1 MEFIVNHKHF
11 TQALSEV
18 SKAISTKS
26 IIPILSGIKITADQ
40 SGITL
45 IASNSN
51 IFIEK
56 FIPSSIDEEQ
66 ITTILKAGT
75 IVVPAKYFIEI
86 IKKMPSDIVIKSKNE
101 QTITIQSE
109 EITLNLNGFPAN
121 EFPNVPQIDD
131 HAEIQIETKQLIDA
145 FKQTVFAVAKNESRP
160 VLTGVHIELDHNK
173 LICAATDSHR
183 LAIRETLISTNVKA
197 NCIVPS
203 ATINELLKLMN
214 SNLEFVSIYLS
225 ESHIIFTFGTTT
237 LYSRL
242 IEGKYPNI
250 SSLIPNEFQTV
261 INIDRQRMLQ
271 GVDRSSLLASEWANN
286 NVNLEI
292 IDESTLKI
300 SSNASQIGKISET
313 QQIDAI
319 QGGKQLNISFDGRF
333 MMDALKAIKEETVT
347 LSFSGSMRPILIEAG
362 TQSAAVHLISPVR
375 TYS

>member
-1 MEFIVNHKHF
+1 MEFIVSHKHF
-11 TQALSEV
+11 TQALSDV
-18 SKAISTKS
+18 SKAISTKAL
-26 IIPILSGIKITADQ
+26 IPILSGIKITADQ

-56 FIPSSIDEEQ
+56 FIPSSIDDEQ

-101 QTITIQSE
+101 QTITIQFE

-121 EFPNVPQIDD
+121 EFPNVPLIDN

-160 VLTGVHIELDHNK
+160 VLTGVHLELDHNK

-183 LAIRETLISTNVKA
+183 LAIRETIISTDVKA
-197 NCIVPS
+197 SCIVPS
-203 ATINELLKLMN
+203 ATISELLKLMN
-214 SNLEFVSIYLS
+214 SNSEFVYIYLS

-250 SSLIPNEFQTV
+250 SSLIPNDFHTV
-261 INIDRQRMLQ
+261 INIDRKRILQ

-292 IDESTLKI
+292 INESTI
-300 SSNASQIGKISET
+300 QITSNASQIGKISET
-313 QQIDAI
+313 QQIDRL
-319 QGGKQLNISFDGRF
+319 QGEKQLNISFDGRF
-333 MMDALKAIKEETVT
+333 MIDALRAIKEETVT

-362 TQSAAVHLISPVR
+362 IQSAAVHLISPVR
-375 TYS
+375 AY

>member
-1 MEFIVNHKHF
+1 MEFIVNHKQF

-18 SKAISTKS
+18 SKAISTKAV
-26 IIPILSGIKITADQ
+26 IPILSGIKITADQ

-51 IFIEK
+51 IFIKK
-56 FIPSSIDEEQ
+56 FIPSSIDDEQ
-66 ITTILKAGT
+66 ITTILKVGT

-101 QTITIQSE
+101 QTITIQSG

-131 HAEIQIETKQLIDA
+131 HAEIQLETKQLIDA

-271 GVDRSSLLASEWANN
+271 GVDRSNLLASEWANN

-292 IDESTLKI
+292 VNESTIKV

-319 QGGKQLNISFDGRF
+319 QGKKQFNISFDGRF
-333 MMDALKAIKEETVT
+333 MLDALRAIKEETVT

-362 TQSAAVHLISPVR
+362 TQSAAIHLISPVR
-375 TYS
+375 AY

>member
-18 SKAISTKS
+18 SKAISTKA

-56 FIPSSIDEEQ
+56 FIPSSMDDEQ
-66 ITTILKAGT
+66 ITTTLKAGT

-160 VLTGVHIELDHNK
+160 VLTGVHIKLDHNK

-183 LAIRETLISTNVKA
+183 LAIRETLISTNMKA

-250 SSLIPNEFQTV
+250 STLIPNEFQTV

-292 IDESTLKI
+292 VNESTIQI

-313 QQIDAI
+313 QQIDVI
-319 QGGKQLNISFDGRF
+319 QGKKQFNISFDGRF
-333 MMDALKAIKEETVT
+333 MLDALRAIKEETVT

-362 TQSAAVHLISPVR
+362 TQSAAIHLISPVR
-375 TYS
+375 AY

>member
-18 SKAISTKS
+18 SKAISTKA

-56 FIPSSIDEEQ
+56 FIPSSMDDEQ
-66 ITTILKAGT
+66 ITTTLKAGT

-101 QTITIQSE
+101 QTIIIQSE

-292 IDESTLKI
+292 VNESTIKV

-319 QGGKQLNISFDGRF
+319 QGEKQFKISFDGRF
-333 MMDALKAIKEETVT
+333 MLDALRAIKEETVT
-347 LSFSGSMRPILIEAG
+347 LSFSGSMRPILVEAG
-362 TQSAAVHLISPVR
+362 THSVAIHLISPVR
-375 TYS
+375 AY

>member
-1 MEFIVNHKHF
+1 MEFIVNHKQF

-18 SKAISTKS
+18 SKAISAKTL
-26 IIPILSGIKITADQ
+26 IPILSGIKITADQ

-51 IFIEK
+51 ISIEK
-56 FIPSSIDEEQ
+56 FIPISIEDKQ
-66 ITTILKAGT
+66 IATILKAGS

-86 IKKMPSDIVIKSKNE
+86 IKKMPSDILMKSMNE
-101 QTITIQSE
+101 QLITIQSD

-121 EFPNVPQIDD
+121 EFPNVPFIDE
-131 HAEIQIETKQLIDA
+131 HAEIQVEMGQLIEV
-145 FKQTVFAVAKNESRP
+145 FKQTGFAAAKNESRP
-160 VLTGVHIELDHNK
+160 VLTGVHFVIDHNK

-183 LAIRETLISTNVKA
+183 LALREITISSHVKL
-197 NCIVPS
+197 NCVVPS
-203 ATINELLKLMN
+203 STISELLKLMN
-214 SNLEFVSIYLS
+214 SNSNLVYIYLS
-225 ESHIIFTFGTTT
+225 ESHIIFKFGTIT

-250 SSLIPNEFQTV
+250 SGLIPNESQTV
-261 INIDRQRMLQ
+261 IIIDRKQILQ

-292 IDESTLKI
+292 IDASTIQI

-319 QGGKQLNISFDGRF
+319 QGEKQLNISFDGRY
-333 MMDALKAIKEETVT
+333 MVDTLKAIKEDRVT
-347 LSFSGSMRPILIEAG
+347 LSFGGSMRPILIEAG
-362 TQSAAVHLISPVR
+362 EQSAAIYLISPVR
-375 TYS
+375 TY

>member
-1 MEFIVNHKHF
+1 MEFIVNHKQF

-18 SKAISTKS
+18 NKAISTKS
-26 IIPILSGIKITADQ
+26 LIPILSGIKITADQ

-56 FIPSSIDEEQ
+56 FIPVLIEDEK
-66 ITTILKAGT
+66 IATILKAGT

-86 IKKMPSDIVIKSKNE
+86 IKKMPSDIAIKSKNE
-101 QTITIQSE
+101 QIIKIQSE
-109 EITLNLNGFPAN
+109 EITLSLNGFPAD
-121 EFPNVPQIDD
+121 EFPNVPLIDN
-131 HAEIQIETKQLIDA
+131 HAEIKVETEQLIEV
-145 FKQTVFAVAKNESRP
+145 FKQTFFAVAKNESRP
-160 VLTGVHIELDHNK
+160 VLTGVHIELSNNK

-183 LAIRETLISTNVKA
+183 LAIRETRLSSDVKA

-214 SNLEFVSIYLS
+214 SNSKFVYIYLS
-225 ESHIIFTFGTTT
+225 ESHIIFTLGTTT

-250 SSLIPNEFQTV
+250 SNLIPNDFKTI
-261 INIDRQRMLQ
+261 INVDRKKILQ

-292 IDESTLKI
+292 INESTIKI

-319 QGGKQLNISFDGRF
+319 QGEKQLNISFDGRF
-333 MMDALKAIKEETVT
+333 MVDALRAIKEETIT
-347 LSFSGSMRPILIEAG
+347 LSFGGSMRPILIEAG
-362 TQSAAVHLISPVR
+362 EQSAAVHLISPVR
-375 TYS
+375 AY

>member
-1 MEFIVNHKHF
+1 MEFIVNHKQF

-18 SKAISTKS
+18 NKAISTKS
-26 IIPILSGIKITADQ
+26 LIPILSGIKITADQ

-56 FIPSSIDEEQ
+56 FIPVSIEDEK
-66 ITTILKAGT
+66 IATILKAGT

-101 QTITIQSE
+101 QTITIQSD
-109 EITLNLNGFPAN
+109 EITLSLNGFAAN
-121 EFPNVPQIDD
+121 EFPNVPLIDN
-131 HAEIQIETKQLIDA
+131 HAEIQVETEQLIEV

-160 VLTGVHIELDHNK
+160 VLTGVHIELSNNK

-183 LAIRETLISTNVKA
+183 LAIHETLLSSDVKA

-203 ATINELLKLMN
+203 ATISELLKLMN
-214 SNLEFVSIYLS
+214 SNSEFVYIYLS
-225 ESHIIFTFGTTT
+225 ESHIIFTLGTTT

-250 SSLIPNEFQTV
+250 SNLIPNEFKTV
-261 INIDRQRMLQ
+261 INVDRKKILQ
-271 GVDRSSLLASEWANN
+271 GVDRSSLLASEWTNN

-292 IDESTLKI
+292 INESTIKI

-313 QQIDAI
+313 QQIDVI
-319 QGGKQLNISFDGRF
+319 QGEKQLNISFDGRF
-333 MMDALKAIKEETVT
+333 MVDALRALKEETIT
-347 LSFSGSMRPILIEAG
+347 LSFGGSMRPILIEAG
-362 TQSAAVHLISPVR
+362 EQSAAVHLISPVR
-375 TYS
+375 AY

>member
-18 SKAISTKS
+18 SKAISTKA

-56 FIPSSIDEEQ
+56 FIPSSMDDEQ
-66 ITTILKAGT
+66 ITTTLKAGT

-121 EFPNVPQIDD
+121 EFPNVPQIDG
-131 HAEIQIETKQLIDA
+131 HTEIQIETKQLIDA

-292 IDESTLKI
+292 VNESTIQI

-313 QQIDAI
+313 QQIDVI
-319 QGGKQLNISFDGRF
+319 QGEKQFNISFDGRF
-333 MMDALKAIKEETVT
+333 MLDALRAIKEETVT
-347 LSFSGSMRPILIEAG
+347 LSFSGSMRPILVEAG
-362 TQSAAVHLISPVR
+362 THSAAIHLISPVR
-375 TYS
+375 AY

>member
-11 TQALSEV
+11 TQALSDV
-18 SKAISTKS
+18 SKAISTKA

-56 FIPSSIDEEQ
+56 FIPSAIDDEQ
-66 ITTILKAGT
+66 ITTILQVGT

-101 QTITIQSE
+101 QTITIQSG
-109 EITLNLNGFPAN
+109 EITLNLNGFPVN

-131 HAEIQIETKQLIDA
+131 HTEIQIETKQLIDA
-145 FKQTVFAVAKNESRP
+145 VKQTVFAVAKNESRP

-183 LAIRETLISTNVKA
+183 LAIRETLISTNMKA

-250 SSLIPNEFQTV
+250 STLIPNEFQTV

-292 IDESTLKI
+292 VNESTIQI

-313 QQIDAI
+313 QQIDVI
-319 QGGKQLNISFDGRF
+319 QGEKQLNISFDGRF
-333 MMDALKAIKEETVT
+333 MLDALRAIKEKTVT

-362 TQSAAVHLISPVR
+362 TQSAAIHLISPVR
-375 TYS
+375 AY

>member
-1 MEFIVNHKHF
+1 MEFIVNHKQF

-18 SKAISTKS
+18 NKAISTKS
-26 IIPILSGIKITADQ
+26 LIPILSGIKITADQ

-56 FIPSSIDEEQ
+56 FIPVSIEDEK
-66 ITTILKAGT
+66 IATILKAGT

-86 IKKMPSDIVIKSKNE
+86 IKKMPSDIAIKSKNE
-101 QTITIQSE
+101 QIIKIQSE
-109 EITLNLNGFPAN
+109 EITLSLNGFPAD
-121 EFPNVPQIDD
+121 EFPNVPLIDN
-131 HAEIQIETKQLIDA
+131 HAEIKVETEQLIEV

-160 VLTGVHIELDHNK
+160 VLTGVHIELSNNK
-173 LICAATDSHR
+173 FICAATDSHR
-183 LAIRETLISTNVKA
+183 LAIRETRLSSDVKA

-203 ATINELLKLMN
+203 ATISELLKLMN
-214 SNLEFVSIYLS
+214 SISEFVYIYLS
-225 ESHIIFTFGTTT
+225 ESHIIFTLGTTT

-250 SSLIPNEFQTV
+250 SNLIPNDFKTI
-261 INIDRQRMLQ
+261 INIDRKKILQ

-292 IDESTLKI
+292 INESTIKI
-300 SSNASQIGKISET
+300 SSNASQIGQISET

-319 QGGKQLNISFDGRF
+319 QGEKQLNISFDGRF
-333 MMDALKAIKEETVT
+333 MVDALRAIKEETIT
-347 LSFSGSMRPILIEAG
+347 LSFGGSMRPILIEAG
-362 TQSAAVHLISPVR
+362 EQSAAIHLISPVR
-375 TYS
+375 AY

>member
-1 MEFIVNHKHF
+1 MEFIVNHKQF

-18 SKAISTKS
+18 SKAISTKAV
-26 IIPILSGIKITADQ
+26 IPILSGIKITADQ

-51 IFIEK
+51 IFIKK
-56 FIPSSIDEEQ
+56 FIPSSIDDEQ
-66 ITTILKAGT
+66 ITTILKVGT

-101 QTITIQSE
+101 QTITIQSG

-160 VLTGVHIELDHNK
+160 VLTGVHIKLDHNK

-242 IEGKYPNI
+242 IEEKYPNI
-250 SSLIPNEFQTV
+250 STLIPNEFQTV

-271 GVDRSSLLASEWANN
+271 GVERSSLLASEWANN

-292 IDESTLKI
+292 VNESTIQI

-313 QQIDAI
+313 QQIDVI
-319 QGGKQLNISFDGRF
+319 QGKKQLHISFDGRF
-333 MMDALKAIKEETVT
+333 MLDALRAIKEETVT

-362 TQSAAVHLISPVR
+362 THSAAIHLISPVR
-375 TYS
+375 AY

>member
-18 SKAISTKS
+18 SKAISTKAF
-26 IIPILSGIKITADQ
+26 IPILSGIKITANQ

-56 FIPSSIDEEQ
+56 FIPSSMDDEQ
-66 ITTILKAGT
+66 ITTTLQAGT

-109 EITLNLNGFPAN
+109 EITLNLNGFPAS
-121 EFPNVPQIDD
+121 EFPNVPQIED

-160 VLTGVHIELDHNK
+160 VLTGVHIELDYNK

-183 LAIRETLISTNVKA
+183 LAIRETQISTNMKA

-261 INIDRQRMLQ
+261 INVDRQRMLQ

-292 IDESTLKI
+292 VNESTIKV

-319 QGGKQLNISFDGRF
+319 HGEKQLHISFDGRF
-333 MMDALKAIKEETVT
+333 MLDALRAIKEETVT

-362 TQSAAVHLISPVR
+362 AQSAAVHLISPVR
-375 TYS
+375 AY

>member
-1 MEFIVNHKHF
+1 MEFIVNHNQF

-18 SKAISTKS
+18 NKAISTKS
-26 IIPILSGIKITADQ
+26 LIPILSGIKITADQ

-56 FIPSSIDEEQ
+56 FIPVSIEDEK
-66 ITTILKAGT
+66 IATILKAGT

-86 IKKMPSDIVIKSKNE
+86 IKKMPSDIAIKSKNE
-101 QTITIQSE
+101 QIIKIQSE
-109 EITLNLNGFPAN
+109 EITLSLNGFPAD
-121 EFPNVPQIDD
+121 EFPNVPLIDN
-131 HAEIQIETKQLIDA
+131 HAEIKVETEQLIEV

-160 VLTGVHIELDHNK
+160 VLTGVHIELSNNK
-173 LICAATDSHR
+173 FICAATDSHR
-183 LAIRETLISTNVKA
+183 LAIRETRLSSDVKA

-203 ATINELLKLMN
+203 ATISELLKLMN
-214 SNLEFVSIYLS
+214 SNSEFVYIYLS
-225 ESHIIFTFGTTT
+225 ESHIIFTLGTTT

-250 SSLIPNEFQTV
+250 SNLIPNDFKTI
-261 INIDRQRMLQ
+261 INIDRKKILQ

-292 IDESTLKI
+292 INESTIKI
-300 SSNASQIGKISET
+300 SSNASQIGQISET

-319 QGGKQLNISFDGRF
+319 QGEKQLNISFDGRF
-333 MMDALKAIKEETVT
+333 MVDALRAIKKETIT
-347 LSFSGSMRPILIEAG
+347 LSFGGSMRPILIEAG
-362 TQSAAVHLISPVR
+362 EQSAAIHLISPVR
-375 TYS
+375 AY

>member
-18 SKAISTKS
+18 SKAISTKAL
-26 IIPILSGIKITADQ
+26 IPILSGIKITADQ

-56 FIPSSIDEEQ
+56 FIPSSMDDEQ

-101 QTITIQSE
+101 QIITIQSE
-109 EITLNLNGFPAN
+109 EITLNLNGFPAS

-160 VLTGVHIELDHNK
+160 VLTGVHIELDYNK

-183 LAIRETLISTNVKA
+183 LAIRETLISTNMKA

-261 INIDRQRMLQ
+261 INVDRQRMLQ

-292 IDESTLKI
+292 VNESTIKV
-300 SSNASQIGKISET
+300 SSNASQIGKIYET
-313 QQIDAI
+313 QQVDAI
-319 QGGKQLNISFDGRF
+319 HGEKQLHISFDGRF
-333 MMDALKAIKEETVT
+333 MLDALRAIKEKTVT

-362 TQSAAVHLISPVR
+362 AQSAAIHLISPVR
-375 TYS
+375 AY

>member
-11 TQALSEV
+11 TQALSDV
-18 SKAISTKS
+18 SKAISAKA

-40 SGITL
+40 SRITL

-56 FIPSSIDEEQ
+56 FIPSAIYDKQ
-66 ITTILKAGT
+66 ITTILQAGT

-101 QTITIQSE
+101 QTITIQSG

-121 EFPNVPQIDD
+121 EFPNVPQIDG
-131 HAEIQIETKQLIDA
+131 HTEIQIETKQLIDA

-183 LAIRETLISTNVKA
+183 LAIRETLISTNMKA

-250 SSLIPNEFQTV
+250 STLIPNEFQTV

-292 IDESTLKI
+292 VNESTIQI

-313 QQIDAI
+313 QQIDVI
-319 QGGKQLNISFDGRF
+319 QGKKQLNISFDGRF
-333 MMDALKAIKEETVT
+333 MLDALRAIKEETVT

-362 TQSAAVHLISPVR
+362 TQSAAIHLISPVR
-375 TYS
+375 AY

>member
-18 SKAISTKS
+18 SKAISTKA

-56 FIPSSIDEEQ
+56 FIPSSMDDEQ
-66 ITTILKAGT
+66 ITTTLKAGT

-183 LAIRETLISTNVKA
+183 LAIRETLISTNMKA
-197 NCIVPS
+197 NCIVPG

-214 SNLEFVSIYLS
+214 SKLEFVSIYLS

-250 SSLIPNEFQTV
+250 STLIPNEFQTV

-292 IDESTLKI
+292 VNESTIQI

-319 QGGKQLNISFDGRF
+319 QGEKQFNISFDGRF
-333 MMDALKAIKEETVT
+333 MLDALRAIKEETVT

-362 TQSAAVHLISPVR
+362 TQCAAIHLISPVR
-375 TYS
+375 AY

>member
-18 SKAISTKS
+18 SKAISTKAV
-26 IIPILSGIKITADQ
+26 IPILSGIKITADQ

-56 FIPSSIDEEQ
+56 FIPSAIDDKQ
-66 ITTILKAGT
+66 ITTILQAGT

-101 QTITIQSE
+101 QTITIQSG

-121 EFPNVPQIDD
+121 EFPNVPQIDG
-131 HAEIQIETKQLIDA
+131 HTEIQIETKQLIDA

-183 LAIRETLISTNVKA
+183 LAIRETLISTNMKA

-250 SSLIPNEFQTV
+250 STLIPNEFQTV

-292 IDESTLKI
+292 VNESTIQI

-313 QQIDAI
+313 QQIDVI
-319 QGGKQLNISFDGRF
+319 QGKKQLNISFDGRF
-333 MMDALKAIKEETVT
+333 MLDALRAIKEETVT

-362 TQSAAVHLISPVR
+362 TQSASIHLISPVR
-375 TYS
+375 AY

>member
-1 MEFIVNHKHF
+1 MEFIVNHKQF

-18 SKAISTKS
+18 NKAISTKS
-26 IIPILSGIKITADQ
+26 LIPILSGIKITADQ

-56 FIPSSIDEEQ
+56 FIPVLIEDEK
-66 ITTILKAGT
+66 IATILKAGT

-86 IKKMPSDIVIKSKNE
+86 IKKMPSDIAIKSKNE
-101 QTITIQSE
+101 QIIKIQSE
-109 EITLNLNGFPAN
+109 EITLSLNGFPAD
-121 EFPNVPQIDD
+121 EFPNVPLIDN
-131 HAEIQIETKQLIDA
+131 HAEIKVETEQLIEV

-160 VLTGVHIELDHNK
+160 VLTGVHIELSNNK
-173 LICAATDSHR
+173 FICAATDSHR
-183 LAIRETLISTNVKA
+183 LAIRETRLSSDVKA

-214 SNLEFVSIYLS
+214 SNSKFVYIYLS
-225 ESHIIFTFGTTT
+225 ESHIIFTLGTTT

-250 SSLIPNEFQTV
+250 SNLIPNDFKTI
-261 INIDRQRMLQ
+261 INVDRKKILQ

-292 IDESTLKI
+292 INESTIKI
-300 SSNASQIGKISET
+300 SSNASQIGQISET

-319 QGGKQLNISFDGRF
+319 QGEKQLNISFDGRF
-333 MMDALKAIKEETVT
+333 MVDALRAIKEETIT
-347 LSFSGSMRPILIEAG
+347 LSFGGSMRPILIEAG
-362 TQSAAVHLISPVR
+362 EQSAAVHLISPVR
-375 TYS
+375 AY

>member
-1 MEFIVNHKHF
+1 MEFIVNHKQF

-26 IIPILSGIKITADQ
+26 LIPILSGIKITADQ

-56 FIPSSIDEEQ
+56 FIPVSIEDEK
-66 ITTILKAGT
+66 IATILKAGT

-86 IKKMPSDIVIKSKNE
+86 IKKMPSDIAIKSKNE
-101 QTITIQSE
+101 QIIKIQSE
-109 EITLNLNGFPAN
+109 EITLSLNGFPAD
-121 EFPNVPQIDD
+121 EFPNVPLIDN
-131 HAEIQIETKQLIDA
+131 HAEIKVETEQLIEV

-160 VLTGVHIELDHNK
+160 VLTGVHIELSNNK
-173 LICAATDSHR
+173 FICAATDSHR
-183 LAIRETLISTNVKA
+183 LAIRETRLSSDVKA

-214 SNLEFVSIYLS
+214 SNSKFVYIYLS
-225 ESHIIFTFGTTT
+225 ESHIIFTLGTTT

-250 SSLIPNEFQTV
+250 SNLIPNDFKTI
-261 INIDRQRMLQ
+261 INVDRKKILQ

-292 IDESTLKI
+292 INESTIKV

-319 QGGKQLNISFDGRF
+319 QGEKQLNISFDGRF
-333 MMDALKAIKEETVT
+333 MVDALRAIKEETIT
-347 LSFSGSMRPILIEAG
+347 LSFGGSMRPILIEAG
-362 TQSAAVHLISPVR
+362 EQSAAVHLISPVR
-375 TYS
+375 AY

>member
-1 MEFIVNHKHF
+1 MEFIVNHKQF

-18 SKAISTKS
+18 SKAISTKTL
-26 IIPILSGIKITADQ
+26 IPILSGIKITADQ

-56 FIPSSIDEEQ
+56 FIPISIEDEQ
-66 ITTILKAGT
+66 ITTILKAGS

-86 IKKMPSDIVIKSKNE
+86 IKKMPSEILIKSMNE
-101 QTITIQSE
+101 QLITIQSD
-109 EITLNLNGFPAN
+109 EITLNLNGLSAN
-121 EFPNVPQIDD
+121 EFPNVPFLDS
-131 HAEIQIETKQLIDA
+131 HTEIQVETEQLIEV
-145 FKQTVFAVAKNESRP
+145 FKQTVFATAKNESRP
-160 VLTGVHIELDHNK
+160 VLTGVHFVIDHNK

-183 LAIRETLISTNVKA
+183 LALREIPISSRAKL

-203 ATINELLKLMN
+203 STISELLKLMSSN
-214 SNLEFVSIYLS
+214 SNLVYIYLS
-225 ESHIIFTFGTTT
+225 ESHIIFKFGTIT

-250 SSLIPNEFQTV
+250 SGLIPNESQTI
-261 INIDRQRMLQ
+261 INIDRKKILQ

-292 IDESTLKI
+292 IDECTIQI

-319 QGGKQLNISFDGRF
+319 HGEKQLNISFDGRY
-333 MMDALKAIKEETVT
+333 MVDTLKAIKEDRVT
-347 LSFSGSMRPILIEAG
+347 LSFGGSMRPILIEAG
-362 TQSAAVHLISPVR
+362 EQSAAVYLISPVR
-375 TYS
+375 TY

>member
-1 MEFIVNHKHF
+1 MEFIVNHKQF

-18 SKAISTKS
+18 SKAISTKAV
-26 IIPILSGIKITADQ
+26 IPILSGIKITADQ

-51 IFIEK
+51 IFIKK
-56 FIPSSIDEEQ
+56 FIPSSIDDEQ
-66 ITTILKAGT
+66 ITTILKVGT

-101 QTITIQSE
+101 QTITIQSG

-131 HAEIQIETKQLIDA
+131 HAEIQLETKQLIDA

-183 LAIRETLISTNVKA
+183 LAIRETLISTNMKA

-250 SSLIPNEFQTV
+250 STLIPNEFQTV

-271 GVDRSSLLASEWANN
+271 GIDRSSLLASEWANN

-292 IDESTLKI
+292 VNESTIQI

-313 QQIDAI
+313 QQIDVI
-319 QGGKQLNISFDGRF
+319 QGKKQLNISFDGRF
-333 MMDALKAIKEETVT
+333 MLDALRAIKEETVT

-362 TQSAAVHLISPVR
+362 TQSAAIHLISPVR
-375 TYS
+375 AY

>member
-18 SKAISTKS
+18 SKAISTKA

-56 FIPSSIDEEQ
+56 FIPSSMDDEQ
-66 ITTILKAGT
+66 ITTTLKAGT

-101 QTITIQSE
+101 QTITIQSG

-183 LAIRETLISTNVKA
+183 LAIRETLISTNMKA

-250 SSLIPNEFQTV
+250 STLIPNEFQTV

-292 IDESTLKI
+292 VNESTIQI

-313 QQIDAI
+313 QQIDVI
-319 QGGKQLNISFDGRF
+319 QGEKQFNISFDGRF
-333 MMDALKAIKEETVT
+333 MLDALRAIKEETVT
-347 LSFSGSMRPILIEAG
+347 LSFSGSMRPILIEAE
-362 TQSAAVHLISPVR
+362 TQSAAIHLISPVR
-375 TYS
+375 AY

>member
-18 SKAISTKS
+18 SKAISTKA
-26 IIPILSGIKITADQ
+26 IIPILSGIKITANQ

-56 FIPSSIDEEQ
+56 FIPSSMDDEQ
-66 ITTILKAGT
+66 ITTTLQAGT

-109 EITLNLNGFPAN
+109 EITLNLNGFPAS
-121 EFPNVPQIDD
+121 EFPNVPQIED

-160 VLTGVHIELDHNK
+160 VLTGVHIELDYNK

-183 LAIRETLISTNVKA
+183 LAIRETQISTNMKA

-214 SNLEFVSIYLS
+214 SNLKFVSIYLS

-250 SSLIPNEFQTV
+250 STLIPNEFQTV

-292 IDESTLKI
+292 VNESTIQI
-300 SSNASQIGKISET
+300 SSNASQIGKIYET
-313 QQIDAI
+313 QQIDVI
-319 QGGKQLNISFDGRF
+319 QGEKQLNISFDGRF
-333 MMDALKAIKEETVT
+333 MLDALRAIKEETVT

-362 TQSAAVHLISPVR
+362 TQSAAIHLISPVR
-375 TYS
+375 AY

>member
-18 SKAISTKS
+18 SKAISTKAV
-26 IIPILSGIKITADQ
+26 IPILSGIKITADQ

-56 FIPSSIDEEQ
+56 FIPSAIDDEQ
-66 ITTILKAGT
+66 ITTILQVGT

-101 QTITIQSE
+101 QTITIQSG
-109 EITLNLNGFPAN
+109 EITLNLNGFPVN

-131 HAEIQIETKQLIDA
+131 HTEIQIETKQLIDA

-183 LAIRETLISTNVKA
+183 LAIRETLISTNMKA

-250 SSLIPNEFQTV
+250 STLIPNEFQTV

-292 IDESTLKI
+292 VNESTIQI

-313 QQIDAI
+313 QQIDGL
-319 QGGKQLNISFDGRF
+319 QGEKQLNISFDGRF
-333 MMDALKAIKEETVT
+333 MVEALKAIKEETIT
-347 LSFSGSMRPILIEAG
+347 LSFGGSMRPILIEAG
-362 TQSAAVHLISPVR
+362 EQSAVVHLISPVR
-375 TYS
+375 AY

>member
-18 SKAISTKS
+18 SKAISTKAL
-26 IIPILSGIKITADQ
+26 IPILSGIKITADQ

-56 FIPSSIDEEQ
+56 FIPSSMDDEQ

-101 QTITIQSE
+101 QIITIQSE
-109 EITLNLNGFPAN
+109 EITLNLNGFQAN
-121 EFPNVPQIDD
+121 EFPNVPQMDD

-160 VLTGVHIELDHNK
+160 VLTGVHIELDYNK

-183 LAIRETLISTNVKA
+183 LAIRETLISTNMKA

-214 SNLEFVSIYLS
+214 SNLKFVSIYLS

-242 IEGKYPNI
+242 IQGKYPNI
-250 SSLIPNEFQTV
+250 STLIPNEFQTV

-292 IDESTLKI
+292 VNESTIKV

-313 QQIDAI
+313 QQVDVI
-319 QGGKQLNISFDGRF
+319 QGEKQLNISFDGRF
-333 MMDALKAIKEETVT
+333 MLDALRAIKEETVT
-347 LSFSGSMRPILIEAG
+347 LSFSGPMRPILIEAG
-362 TQSAAVHLISPVR
+362 AQSAAVHLISPVR
-375 TYS
+375 AY

>member
-1 MEFIVNHKHF
+1 MEFIVNHKQF

-18 SKAISTKS
+18 SKAISTKAV
-26 IIPILSGIKITADQ
+26 IPILSGIKITANQ

-51 IFIEK
+51 IFIKK
-56 FIPSSIDEEQ
+56 FIPSSIDDEQ
-66 ITTILKAGT
+66 ITTILKVGT

-101 QTITIQSE
+101 QTITIQSG

-131 HAEIQIETKQLIDA
+131 HAEIQLETKQLIDA

-183 LAIRETLISTNVKA
+183 LAIRETLISTNMKA

-250 SSLIPNEFQTV
+250 STLIPNEFQTV

-292 IDESTLKI
+292 VNESTIQI

-313 QQIDAI
+313 QQIDVI
-319 QGGKQLNISFDGRF
+319 QGKKQLNISFDGRF
-333 MMDALKAIKEETVT
+333 MLDALRAIKEETVT
-347 LSFSGSMRPILIEAG
+347 LSFSGSMRPILIEAE
-362 TQSAAVHLISPVR
+362 TQSAAIHLISPVR
-375 TYS
+375 AY

>member
-1 MEFIVNHKHF
+1 MEFIVNHKQF

-18 SKAISTKS
+18 NKAISTKS
-26 IIPILSGIKITADQ
+26 LIPILSGIKITADQ

-56 FIPSSIDEEQ
+56 FIPVLIEDEK
-66 ITTILKAGT
+66 IATILKAGT

-86 IKKMPSDIVIKSKNE
+86 IKKMPSDIAIKSKNE
-101 QTITIQSE
+101 QIIKIQSE
-109 EITLNLNGFPAN
+109 EITLSLNGFPAD
-121 EFPNVPQIDD
+121 EFPNVPLIDN
-131 HAEIQIETKQLIDA
+131 HAEIKVETEQLIEV

-160 VLTGVHIELDHNK
+160 VLTGVHIELSNNK
-173 LICAATDSHR
+173 FICAATDSHR
-183 LAIRETLISTNVKA
+183 LAIRETRLSSDVKA

-214 SNLEFVSIYLS
+214 SNSKFVYIYLS
-225 ESHIIFTFGTTT
+225 ESHIIFTLGTTT

-250 SSLIPNEFQTV
+250 SNLIPNDFKTI
-261 INIDRQRMLQ
+261 INLDRKKILQ

-292 IDESTLKI
+292 INESTIKI

-319 QGGKQLNISFDGRF
+319 QGEKQLNISFDGRF
-333 MMDALKAIKEETVT
+333 MVDALRAIKEETIT
-347 LSFSGSMRPILIEAG
+347 LSFGGSMRPILIEAG
-362 TQSAAVHLISPVR
+362 EQSAAVHLISPVR
-375 TYS
+375 AY

>member
-11 TQALSEV
+11 TQALSDV
-18 SKAISTKS
+18 SKAISTKA

-51 IFIEK
+51 IFIKK
-56 FIPSSIDEEQ
+56 FIPSSIDDEQ
-66 ITTILKAGT
+66 ITTILKVGT

-101 QTITIQSE
+101 QTITIQSG

-160 VLTGVHIELDHNK
+160 VLTGVHIELDYNK

-183 LAIRETLISTNVKA
+183 LAIRETLISTNMKA

-250 SSLIPNEFQTV
+250 STLIPNEFQTV

-292 IDESTLKI
+292 VNESTIQI

-313 QQIDAI
+313 QQIDVI
-319 QGGKQLNISFDGRF
+319 QGKKQLNISFDGRF
-333 MMDALKAIKEETVT
+333 MLDALRAIKEETVT

-362 TQSAAVHLISPVR
+362 TQSAAIHLISPVR
-375 TYS
+375 AY